1 MKKQSK
7 ENPYGMD
14 WQEFRKTLEFTEEE
28 EALMELEWQIIKA
41 TIEAREKNNMSQRA
55 LSLASGIAQP
65 AIAKIEKQKN
75 SPQIN
80 TLIKLLVP
88 LGYTLEI
95 VPLERN

>member
-1 MKKQSK
+1 MGRKNKT
-7 ENPYGMD
+7 NPYGMT
-14 WQEFRKTLEFTEEE
+14 WEEFEKSLKFTKEEE
-28 EALMELEWQIIKA
+28 FLMELEYELIKA
-41 TIEAREKNNMSQRA
+41 TIEARESNNMSQRA

-65 AIAKIEKQKN
+65 AIAKIEKHKN

-95 VPLERN
+95 VPLEKE

>member
-1 MKKQSK
+1 MIVSKKNK
-7 ENPYGMD
+7 TIPYRMD
-14 WQEFRKTLEFTEEE
+14 WEEFTKEEE
-28 EALMELEWQIIKA
+28 FIMDLEYELIKA
-41 TIEAREKNNMSQRA
+41 TIEAREENNMSQRA

-65 AIAKIEKQKN
+65 AIAKIEKQNN

-95 VPLERN
+95 VPIEKK

>member
-1 MKKQSK
+1 L
-7 ENPYGMD
+7 EEY
-14 WQEFRKTLEFTEEE
+14 RKTLKFSKEEE
-28 EALMELEWQIIKA
+28 FIMDLEYELIKA

-95 VPLERN
+95 VPLERD

>member
-1 MKKQSK
+1 M
-7 ENPYGMD
+7 EEY
-14 WQEFRKTLEFTEEE
+14 RKTLKFSKEEE
-28 EALMELEWQIIKA
+28 FIMDLEYELIKA

-95 VPLERN
+95 VPLERD